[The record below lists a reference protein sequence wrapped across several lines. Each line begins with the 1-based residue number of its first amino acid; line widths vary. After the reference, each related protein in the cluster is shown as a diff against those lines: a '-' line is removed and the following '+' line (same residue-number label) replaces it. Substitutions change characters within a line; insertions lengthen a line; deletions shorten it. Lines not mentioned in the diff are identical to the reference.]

1 MTNTTDT
8 DFARDQHDW
17 YGKIS
22 CVLPPT
28 HSITRMFV
36 LRVKVQYTIKTFIIW
51 LVTWILLLTL
61 GACARELQSVCTFL
75 FCLSA
80 HYSYFVSGLWDGLSW
95 SISFL
100 LLSLAMHMYMYT
112 CVYMYVQCN
121 TDFAESLLSREVDNQ
136 AVNKVPFVGHCHNIA
151 IAPPHSATPKCIHIS
166 YIWALQGEYQRA
178 HMDPR
183 NAKRITQALQTEGLG
198 TRLSAFMR

>member
-1 MTNTTDT
+1 M
-8 DFARDQHDW
+8 H
-17 YGKIS
+17 
-22 CVLPPT
+22 V
-28 HSITRMFV
+28 
-36 LRVKVQYTIKTFIIW
+36 
-51 LVTWILLLTL
+51 
-61 GACARELQSVCTFL
+61 VCTCAGESVVMDCVFIVTCCEVVHVCMFINLYHMACYLDIIVNPRRMCERVAIGLYFL

-80 HYSYFVSGLWDGLSW
+80 HFSYFVSGLWDGLSW

-121 TDFAESLLSREVDNQ
+121 TDFAESLLSREIDNQ

-151 IAPPHSATPKCIHIS
+151 IAPPRSATPKCIHIS

-183 NAKRITQALQTEGLG
+183 NAKRITQALQTEDLG